1 MSVEKPPIFTG
12 TEGKIL
18 PHDRLLERVEQI
30 HSTGQK
36 VVFTNGC
43 FDLVHAGHIEV
54 LERARQAG
62 DFLIV
67 ALNTDS
73 SVRKLKGPSRPL
85 VTEFRRARVI
95 GALTCV
101 DAVTFF
107 DTPTPYEL
115 IKLLQPDVLV
125 KGGDWKPEQI
135 IGSDIVNLR
144 GGIVLSIPLVPDSS
158 TTLLVQTVL
167 ERYRNENPSG
177 NSA

>member
-1 MSVEKPPIFTG
+1 
-12 TEGKIL
+12 
-18 PHDRLLERVEQI
+18 
-30 HSTGQK
+30 
-36 VVFTNGC
+36 
-43 FDLVHAGHIEV
+43 
-54 LERARQAG
+54 
-62 DFLIV
+62 
-67 ALNTDS
+67 
-73 SVRKLKGPSRPL
+73 
-85 VTEFRRARVI
+85 
-95 GALTCV
+95 V